1 MNGYLK
7 NFKQQIDA
15 LNTVY
20 HNLLRPIEKQ
30 ISMSK
35 WWLFG
40 GGTALSIFHFQHRVS
55 FDLDIF
61 ITESQIFDFLD
72 PKWFIDETD
81 LFDNSNYRFDALKKH
96 LQLRTKKSNI
106 KVDFLLNESIIKQP
120 KQNMILELDYKLYYE
135 TIEDIIAKKIKW
147 RKKDNIARDIFDI
160 AMSIS
165 HDKDILQKLIHSRF
179 INYNDIEILAQSLK
193 TLNAKEYKIE
203 IEKIKPQTK
212 EYEMIA
218 KNADKI
224 ILSSIKDIR

>member
-15 LNTVY
+15 LNSIY
-20 HNLLRPIEKQ
+20 YNLLQPIEKQ
-30 ISMSK
+30 TSMSK

-40 GGTALSIFHFQHRVS
+40 GGTALSIFHFQHRIS

-61 ITESQIFDFLD
+61 VTESQIFDFLD
-72 PKWFIDETD
+72 PKWFIDEID
-81 LFDNSNYRFDALKKH
+81 LFDNNNYRFDGLKKH
-96 LQLRTKKSNI
+96 LQLRMKKSNI

-135 TIEDIIAKKIKW
+135 TIEDIIVKKIKW
-147 RKKDNIARDIFDI
+147 RKEDNIARDIFDLSV
-160 AMSIS
+160 AIS
-165 HDKDILQKLIHSRF
+165 LDKDILQKLIYSRF
-179 INYNDIEILAQSLK
+179 INYDDIEILAKSLK
-193 TLNAKEYKIE
+193 NLNAKKYKIE

-224 ILSSIKDIR
+224 ILSSIKNIR